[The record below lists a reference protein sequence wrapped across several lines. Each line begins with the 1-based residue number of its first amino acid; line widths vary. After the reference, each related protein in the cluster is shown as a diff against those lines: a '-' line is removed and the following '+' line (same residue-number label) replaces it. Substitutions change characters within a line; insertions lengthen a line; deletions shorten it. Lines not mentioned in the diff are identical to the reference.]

1 MDWRLHHATTW
12 HCFDSIIIIMLVT
25 RKLSNVMTNV
35 WLTSPLK
42 TLRCAHRA
50 HTVTNARR
58 LQAFSFTDHFFFFF
72 VFLLNHTLFALRM
85 FGFGIRRHI
94 YYLRTPLVAYVRL
107 WSGSLNIKEYLRF
120 AAFTLNGNVLKIKII
135 DVFHRHRRYFL
146 FSRYQCLESGIH
158 DLSQKTK
165 EKEK

>member
-1 MDWRLHHATTW
+1 MIDVAIKNIEVRTPRTHGHKRTQIT
-12 HCFDSIIIIMLVT
+12 SIFFY
-25 RKLSNVMTNV
+25 R
-35 WLTSPLK
+35 
-42 TLRCAHRA
+42 
-50 HTVTNARR
+50 
-58 LQAFSFTDHFFFFF
+58 SFFFFFF